1 MAVVGSFGTEQVI
14 LENAAQEETLQ
25 RLVEIARGG
34 FGDTS
39 SGLNAANRAATG
51 ASQGLQR
58 AGSSAE
64 SMAASA
70 SSAGDQLGRVGSAMG
85 SYANSIDRSASR
97 MATGMRS
104 VADSP
109 FMVADTLVS
118 VMDSFKDAGVVTKL
132 LAGAG
137 SAAAGALVTEGTKI
151 EGAITGG
158 LLGLSAMVAPGLTAM
173 FAGMFVKV
181 LKDTTENFINL
192 QKNGA
197 ILGGTLTDARLAAH
211 GSGLSMKQFTNVMGK
226 AGSEMSVFGGQ
237 TLRGAKMFGDLNKAV
252 INGQTGRRLLQLGIG
267 FEDMGVRTAEMIA
280 HLTESGISFESN
292 AVAVD
297 AAKKRVVELAMQQKT
312 LAAINGTTIEQE
324 KEKQRMQRKDAQ
336 LNAIMLGMGEKEREG
351 IQQLTAQFPQFG
363 QFIKETVAFGG
374 PVSKGAL
381 MQQAQMGATTDA
393 LGQTIAEIQAGGGK
407 GAVDALKELQKTSPA
422 LRADLDNQAELV
434 KLSLVSTSNA
444 FIQTATSNFQGQF
457 EMFNKANSDVIGS
470 ITDDFEKLKNG
481 SDDLTNTVVSL
492 QQNQQQL
499 TVEMTKTATALISE
513 SGAIQNILVGTTKT
527 LNNALTVLNQNMGV
541 AGGLPDSTTGQVVD
555 RPRSTQQIASATNA
569 LATAEAAIGANT
581 AANAPAATGT
591 QPDPADTAP
600 IVTSDP
606 ATVTALAQVNTTLK
620 NNNVDLIKAIQSI

>member
-51 ASQGLQR
+51 ASQGLKR

-70 SSAGDQLGRVGSAMG
+70 DSAGDQLGRVGSAMG

-104 VADSP
+104 MADNP
-109 FMVADTLVS
+109 FMVADTLVN
-118 VMDSFKDAGVVTKL
+118 VMDSFRDAGLKAKI
-132 LAGAG
+132 LATAG
-137 SAAAGALVTEGTKI
+137 GAAAGALFTAGDKMTGGI
-151 EGAITGG
+151 AGG
-158 LLGLSAMVAPGLTAM
+158 LLGLSATVAPGLTAM

-197 ILGGTLTDARLAAH
+197 ILGGSLTDARLAAH

-237 TLRGAKMFGDLNKAV
+237 TLRGAKMFGDLNSAV
-252 INGQTGRRLLQLGIG
+252 IKGQTGRRLLQLGIG

-280 HLTESGISFESN
+280 HLSESGISFESN

-422 LRADLDNQAELV
+422 LQADLQNQAELV
-434 KLSLVSTSNA
+434 KLSLVSQND
-444 FIQTATSNFQGQF
+444 FIQTATNNFQSQF
-457 EMFNKANSDVIGS
+457 EMFNKANNDVIGS

-499 TVEMTKTATALISE
+499 TVEMTKTATALISQ
-513 SGAIQNILVGTTKT
+513 SGAVQDILVGTTRT
-527 LNNALTVLNQNMGV
+527 LNNTLTVLNESMGV

-555 RPRSTQQIASATNA
+555 RPRSTQQITSATNA
-569 LATAEAAIGANT
+569 LATAEAAISANT

-591 QPDPADTAP
+591 QPDPADPLFTDMGP
-600 IVTSDP
+600 TNSILSDMHKALKESNRIALQNL
-606 ATVTALAQVNTTLK
+606 ATQ
-620 NNNVDLIKAIQSI
+620 